1 MTTTDQALAQRV
13 TSSLQ
18 ADSSLAAVVP
28 NLSVQA
34 NNGTITLKGSV
45 NNQQQRSDIE
55 SKVRSIT
62 GVTQVVN
69 NLEVASASR

>member
-1 MTTTDQALAQRV
+1 LAQRV